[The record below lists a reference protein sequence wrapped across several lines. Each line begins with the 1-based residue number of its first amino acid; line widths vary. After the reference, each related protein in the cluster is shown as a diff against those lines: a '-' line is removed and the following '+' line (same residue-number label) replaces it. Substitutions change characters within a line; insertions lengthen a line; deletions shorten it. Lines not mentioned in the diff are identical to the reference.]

1 MYEIENLIK
10 KEKKEI
16 EVEIK
21 DQRINKVKIENEVK
35 EKK

>member
-35 EKK
+35 EK